1 MAKADTVAEIK
12 AANGVELNPND
23 YTQAELDTLLTLAKD
38 PAKRAEFD
46 AQVKALKGSQ
56 STPQAATA
64 PEPEDTAPTLTVK
77 VNPDKGSGSYLH
89 PVSKQAVVRGG
100 EAVTLPDDAW
110 TQDMVAKRFLTEVR
124 R

>member
-12 AANGVELNPND
+12 AANGVDLNPND
-23 YTQAELDTLLTLAKD
+23 YTQAELDSLLTLAKD

-56 STPQAATA
+56 PTAQATTT
-64 PEPEDTAPTLTVK
+64 PEDTVPTLTVK

-100 EAVTLPDDAW
+100 EAVKLPDDAW